1 MTRHR
6 SRSIRGSV
14 LGSIVLALGVTE
26 PATLGAAEPGD
37 AAREFEA
44 EAARLEAAND
54 ATQEAWQVQDGLV
67 RDLLDEAKALESAF
81 ADPDST
87 ADELRALEARYEA
100 ALGAAYRQ
108 AKTTI
113 ASRRRVYDQ
122 MDRLAALGRG
132 IEAQRRAIFDAPLP
146 GGLWRLEIPGSDLVG
161 VLKLEGEGGSVR
173 GTYRLSNGTR
183 GTVSGSYS
191 GASHLE
197 LVRSDSGGGR
207 DAAFSGNIDVERG
220 VLEGTWVRFELASGQ
235 PGSGTFIATRVSDE
249 SELPD
254 LDE

>member
-1 MTRHR
+1 
-6 SRSIRGSV
+6 V

-26 PATLGAAEPGD
+26 PATLGATEPAD

-67 RDLLDEAKALESAF
+67 RDLLDEAGVLESTY
-81 ADPDST
+81 ADPDAT
-87 ADELRALEARYEA
+87 ADELRAIEARYEA

-108 AKTTI
+108 ARATI
-113 ASRRRVYDQ
+113 ASRRQVYDQ
-122 MDRLAALGRG
+122 MDKLAALGRR
-132 IEAQRRAIFDAPLP
+132 IEAERRAVFDAPLP
-146 GGLWRLEIPGSDLVG
+146 GGLWRMEIPGSDLVG
-161 VLKLEGEGGSVR
+161 ILQLDSEGGTVR
-173 GTYRLSNGTR
+173 GTYRLSNGAR

-197 LVRSDSGGGR
+197 LTRSDSAGGL
-207 DAAFSGNIDVERG
+207 DAALSGNIDVDSG
-220 VLEGTWVRFELASGQ
+220 TLEGTWVRFELGSGQ
-235 PGSGTFIATRVSDE
+235 PGSGTWTATRVSDE

>member
-1 MTRHR
+1 M
-6 SRSIRGSV
+6 V
-14 LGSIVLALGVTE
+14 LMLLLVAPPVARATE
-26 PATLGAAEPGD
+26 PAD

-67 RDLLDEAKALESAF
+67 RDLLDEAKVLEMTY
-81 ADPDST
+81 ADPDAT
-87 ADELRALEARYEA
+87 AAELRAIEARYEA

-108 AKTTI
+108 ARATI
-113 ASRRRVYDQ
+113 ASRKRVYDQ
-122 MDRLAALGRG
+122 MDKLAELGRRV
-132 IEAQRRAIFDAPLP
+132 EAERRAIFEAPLP

-161 VLKLEGEGGSVR
+161 IMQLEAEGGSVR
-173 GTYRLSNGTR
+173 GTYRLSNGAR

-197 LVRSDSGGGR
+197 LTRSDSAGGR
-207 DAAFSGNIDVERG
+207 DAAFSGNIDIESG

-249 SELPD
+249 SELQD
-254 LDE
+254 LEE